1 MGVSVQVS
9 NAKFY
14 KQWVN
19 DSSFASDLT
28 NFTQNLAG
36 NVMQKIKVVQDVA
49 VSWETTTQGGV
60 EWNIAI
66 AGRFFREDAGS
77 FNTDGFMAGDTA
89 LWYEN
94 GVYMANITIN
104 SISTDGKTLYYTLNS
119 GSVTNGEHPYLVGI
133 TPLTSL
139 IYSFGLIE
147 NNGNY
152 ETNNLVTNESQGFY
166 STGEVGDDD
175 GMGGRLT
182 TWVDMEGLGIPNSWE
197 SGSARVKFVNSSTG
211 FGTTYQKFQIEHIFI
226 IPFFRVQDLSDLQ
239 NGIAPDYLKNNQS
252 LKYAFDVD
260 FRTVISNPNT
270 GKRTTYK
277 DNLGS
282 VGFFGETFN
291 GFDSNYE
298 LISVDYQDSLSASLD
313 GLIPSDTTQ
322 VTVVIE
328 KIVGNFAANDA
339 VGVYVAYLPQLQSEV
354 ENTITD
360 FETNFMYD
368 NIFCKINGLA
378 QGGGGI
384 LDNAQA
390 VAVGNTVTITFETT
404 YSTAQQLRL
413 SALSNYILA
422 FEVGDSTKTAGNS
435 DAVILHTVNTFD
447 VSADIPDLI
456 TNFDMAIYPHTEYF
470 AGGGFTDFKGWVED
484 GLALNG
490 SFEIDLDLE
499 AIINSFNI
507 YLIAYNSTS
516 NSYFVLD
523 QFNIPLGSIGSATA
537 FGYTYQI
544 INTNT
549 TRGYQLVSGSEK
561 NGVSLILDVGSGGT
575 STPLYEFTFAQKIKW
590 QDWLKNNDVNNIFYN
605 ALKPQNNLNFKSS
618 NYSNIFG
625 YKIQMMFEINMA
637 GVNALGVSGNT
648 DYRYFTPNLRIYD
661 YDLDSYTTP
670 RFTQVIE
677 TFHPTTLADLGGAIL
692 VGEDTL
698 FKTTWT
704 DTWGAI
710 TDITNFWGIHRI
722 EESGGVGNI
731 YELSSYETNELT
743 NNLLKPISGNYLTKT
758 LTAGKLVTTCYID
771 GTKLANGV
779 NYDISARIDS
789 PFNPKV
795 RQPDI
800 RVSNTGDYRVD
811 ESGNYREVI

>member
-1 MGVSVQVS
+1 MAVSVQVS
-9 NAKFY
+9 NVKFY

-19 DSSFASDLT
+19 GSLFASDLT

-36 NVMQKIKVVQDVA
+36 SVMQKIKVVQDVDIA
-49 VSWETTTQGGV
+49 WETTTQGGV
-60 EWNIAI
+60 EWDVSI
-66 AGRFFREDAGS
+66 AGRFFRKDAGS
-77 FNTDGFMAGDTA
+77 FNTDGFTVGDTA

-94 GVYMANITIN
+94 AVYMGNITIT

-119 GSVTNGEHPYLVGI
+119 GSVTNGDHPYLVGT

-139 IYSFGLIE
+139 IYNFGLIE

-152 ETNNLVTNESQGFY
+152 ETTNLVTNESQGFY
-166 STGEVGDDD
+166 STGEVGGSD

-197 SGSARVKFVNSSTG
+197 SGSARVKFVSSSTG

-270 GKRTTYK
+270 GKRATYK

-291 GFDSNYE
+291 GFDSNYK
-298 LISVDYQDSLSASLD
+298 LVSIDYQDSLSASLD

-328 KIVGNFAANDA
+328 KIVGNFATNDV

-360 FETNFMYD
+360 FEENFMYD
-368 NIFCKINGLA
+368 NIFCEINGLV

-390 VAVGNTVTITFETT
+390 VATGNTVTITFETT
-404 YSTAQQLRL
+404 YTTAQQLRL

-435 DAVILHTVNTFD
+435 DAVLLHTVNTFD
-447 VSADIPDLI
+447 VSADIPNLI
-456 TNFDMAIYPHTEYF
+456 TNFNMAIYPHTEYF
-470 AGGGFTDFKGWVED
+470 SGGGFTDFKGWIED

-499 AIINSFNI
+499 AIINSFKI
-507 YLIAYNSTS
+507 YLIAHNSTA

-537 FGYTYQI
+537 LGYTYQI

-549 TRGYQLVSGSEK
+549 TRGYQLVGGSEK
-561 NGVSLILDVGSGGT
+561 NGVSLVLDAGSVGT
-575 STPLYEFTFAQKIKW
+575 STPLYNFTFAQKIKW
-590 QDWLKNNDVNNIFYN
+590 QDWLKNLSVNNVFYN
-605 ALKPQNNLNFKSS
+605 PLKPQNNLNFKSS
-618 NYSNIFG
+618 NYSSKFG
-625 YKIQMMFEINMA
+625 FQIKMMFEVNMS
-637 GVNALGVSGNT
+637 GVSPLGLSGAT
-648 DYRYFTPNLRIYD
+648 DYRYFTPNLLIYD

-677 TFHPTTLADLGGAIL
+677 TFHPTTLANLGGAIL
-692 VGEDTL
+692 VGEYTL

-743 NNLLKPISGNYLTKT
+743 NNLLKPISGDYLTKS
-758 LTAGKLVTTCYID
+758 LVAGKFVTTCYID

-779 NYDISARIDS
+779 NYDISARMDS
-789 PFNPKV
+789 PRNPKP
-795 RQPDI
+795 RLRTKTLSDGI
-800 RVSNTGDYRVD
+800 IKTLNNGTHKSLI
-811 ESGNYREVI
+811 S